1 VEEGMFRGIF
11 KVTLRIA
18 LRLSL
23 VAGLFATGLLSLQ
36 GGAQQAGPMKPP
48 PAAPPTSDNGAASQ
62 TPQMKTQVPTEGSP
76 PPAAHG
82 TSSSPIST
90 APPSIPADQIIQKF
104 AAREAEFKKERDNY
118 TYTQN
123 FLIETLD
130 ESDRPDGEYRMTS
143 EIVFTPEGRRYEHV
157 TFAPPPT
164 LSRIMLSPEDM
175 QDLENIQPFV
185 LTTEQLPK
193 YDIKY
198 VGQQKIDEINAYI
211 FDVGPKKIEK
221 NQRYFQG
228 RVWVEDKDLE
238 IVKTYG
244 KAVPDIKKGGNEN
257 VFPLFETFRE
267 NIEGDYWFPTYTRAD
282 DVLHFSSGAVHIRM
296 SVRYSNYKRFGV
308 TIKIRAAQEH

>member
-308 TIKIRAAQEH
+308 TIKIRAAQDH